1 MSTRRHLGLLAMLL
15 ATGSLLLAGCGSS
28 DNVRVY
34 GSVGYSS
41 YGGYGGYYGGPAYGT
56 SVTIG
61 GRIR

>member
-1 MSTRRHLGLLAMLL
+1 MAVLLVTA
-15 ATGSLLLAGCGSS
+15 SLIAGC
-28 DNVRVY
+28 DDVRVY

-41 YGGYGGYYGGPAYGT
+41 YGGYGGGYYGGPAYGT

>member
-1 MSTRRHLGLLAMLL
+1 MSHTLSRLIRTVVLLVTA
-15 ATGSLLLAGCGSS
+15 SLIAGC
-28 DNVRVY
+28 DDVRVY